1 MKKIIRKINLVI
13 LRNEEWISF
22 FRDFKQFVEDTTAK
36 VLKVERLFSL
46 FLPLYNLA
54 DEIIEQIRKSKVT
67 VRIADL
73 DKLRDNT
80 FHGLVY
86 AIKSYRYHF
95 DTIKAAAAKSLET
108 ILDHYKD
115 LADRPYEEESAG
127 IQNFLQE
134 IRTHYKN
141 EVEVLELNP
150 WLEEL
155 EQNNEEFKKAMLE
168 RTYEAVDKP
177 EIKILDVRKE
187 TDQSYKKIVEH
198 IEAFIILK
206 EEEAEEEGANKETI
220 EEELKPFRD
229 FVKVL
234 NANIKYYLDTIAQRK
249 GRVKNDDENDAIK
262 SININDNSD
271 DLK

>member
-13 LRNEEWISF
+13 LRNEEWASF
-22 FRDFKQFVEDTTAK
+22 FRDFKQFVENTTAK
-36 VLKVERLFSL
+36 VLKIERLFNL
-46 FLPLYNLA
+46 FLPLYALA
-54 DEIIEQIRKSKVT
+54 DDLIEQIRKSKIT

-80 FHGLVY
+80 FHGLIYV
-86 AIKSYRYHF
+86 IKSYRYHF
-95 DTIKAAAAKSLET
+95 DTIKTAAAKSLET
-108 ILDHYKD
+108 IIDHYKD

-127 IQNFLQE
+127 IQSFLQE
-134 IRTHYKN
+134 IRTNYKN
-141 EVEVLELNP
+141 EVEILELTP

-155 EQNNEEFKKAMLE
+155 ERNNEEFKKAMLE

-177 EIKILDVRKE
+177 EIKILDVRKD
-187 TDQSYKKIVEH
+187 TDKCYKKIIEH
-198 IEAFIILK
+198 IEAYVILK
-206 EEEAEEEGANKETI
+206 EEEAEEDGANKEAI

-249 GRVKNDDENDAIK
+249 GRAKNDDDDPTNK
-262 SININDNSD
+262 SNNDNND